1 MFLYIINIIYERCSW
16 IIQRDSNNF
25 PVKFPFINHGQS
37 SQGLDLENFT
47 NLSPSFTNLNNINYK
62 RRQQFYKIEVL
73 LNWNKQMLESA
84 RKGKYQNRTYVDIP
98 GSLSPNAP
106 STSAFAKDGSS
117 HVCGSNP

>member
-1 MFLYIINIIYERCSW
+1 MAKAAKGLTLRISPIFPRLSPISTTSTTMG
-16 IIQRDSNNF
+16 DNNF
-25 PVKFPFINHGQS
+25 
-37 SQGLDLENFT
+37 T
-47 NLSPSFTNLNNINYK
+47 
-62 RRQQFYKIEVL
+62 KIEVL

>member
-1 MFLYIINIIYERCSW
+1 
-16 IIQRDSNNF
+16 
-25 PVKFPFINHGQS
+25 
-37 SQGLDLENFT
+37 
-47 NLSPSFTNLNNINYK
+47 
-62 RRQQFYKIEVL
+62 
-73 LNWNKQMLESA
+73 MLESA